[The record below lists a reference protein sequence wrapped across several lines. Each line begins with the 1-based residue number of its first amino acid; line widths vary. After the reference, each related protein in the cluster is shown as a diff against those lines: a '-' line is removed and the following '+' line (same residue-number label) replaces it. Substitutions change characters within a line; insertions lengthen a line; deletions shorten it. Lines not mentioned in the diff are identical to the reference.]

1 MQAAI
6 FVRVSRKEQDYYRQ
20 IQDLRA
26 AAKRMGVKVVAEI
39 SEKISGSAASKDRE
53 GIQELFDLARR
64 RKIRKVL
71 VQEVSRLGR
80 STLEVLQIVEE
91 LTELGVSVY
100 VDNIGIETL
109 SKGKTNPI
117 AQILLTILAE
127 FSRMEKEVLRERILS
142 GLEEAR
148 RNGVKIGRPKGSL
161 KEPSDYI
168 KGYPKVVR
176 HLKEGQSLRN
186 TAKLNSIS
194 VNTVRKVKTAIEK
207 ISTSL

>member
-1 MQAAI
+1 M
-6 FVRVSRKEQDYYRQ
+6 
-20 IQDLRA
+20 
-26 AAKRMGVKVVAEI
+26 
-39 SEKISGSAASKDRE
+39 
-53 GIQELFDLARR
+53 
-64 RKIRKVL
+64 
-71 VQEVSRLGR
+71 GR
-80 STLEVLQIVEE
+80 STLEVLQIVEK

-109 SKGKTNPI
+109 TKGKTNPI

-148 RNGVKIGRPKGSL
+148 RKGVKIGRPKGSM
-161 KEPSDYI
+161 KEPEDYI

-194 VNTVRKVKTAIEK
+194 VNTVRKVKKAMEK
-207 ISTSL
+207 